1 MSEEDGDPGRRTE
14 ATRDQYTQRFN
25 QLVAQAR
32 LTTAGPDGPNAAAH
46 RVTPAALVDHLVGRK
61 RSYAASSWRLMR
73 ASAVWGMRQQAAGET
88 AARRREIEAA
98 VERLKAER
106 PDPDAERPLMT
117 SRTKAKR
124 LPMGDLSRI
133 RHAAAAAD
141 TAAGSDLMLF
151 LPAANLTGLRPA
163 EWPSA
168 VFRRSPRPGFK
179 YELGVANAKHTNGR
193 GNGSHRALY
202 WTDLPE
208 RLVAEVSAWIEIA
221 RQPGYDARLESM
233 AKAMTKITR
242 SLFPRRKKWPTLYS
256 PRHEAIARWKAH
268 YWRDRQSRAEELHA
282 LATVAALAGHASDKT
297 ATTHYARR
305 AKGKIG
311 LDELP
316 VPAAHPDQVATV
328 RQVIRLDWKKERES
342 RPTPKTDV

>member
-32 LTTAGPDGPNAAAH
+32 LATAGSDGPNAAAH

-61 RSYAASSWRLMR
+61 HSYAASSWRLMR

-124 LPMGDLSRI
+124 LPMSDLSRI

-141 TAAGSDLMLF
+141 TAAGRDLMLF
-151 LPAANLTGLRPA
+151 LPAANLTGLRPG

-179 YELGVANAKHTNGR
+179 YERIA
-193 GNGSHRALY
+193 SRALL
-202 WTDLPE
+202 D
-208 RLVAEVSAWIEIA
+208 RSAGTA
-221 RQPGYDARLESM
+221 SRGSLRMDRN
-233 AKAMTKITR
+233 R
-242 SLFPRRKKWPTLYS
+242 S
-256 PRHEAIARWKAH
+256 
-268 YWRDRQSRAEELHA
+268 
-282 LATVAALAGHASDKT
+282 AAWL
-297 ATTHYARR
+297 RR
-305 AKGKIG
+305 AARKHGQSDDQNYPITVSTSQKVADP
-311 LDELP
+311 LFS
-316 VPAAHPDQVATV
+316 AARGD
-328 RQVIRLDWKKERES
+328 
-342 RPTPKTDV
+342 RPLEGALLA